1 MPGMREEHVP
11 LGQGGLGVGDGDGE
25 GPGEGEGEQFMFAGS
40 TSRPSATGARPAV
53 PRSGMSFAANWYART

>member
-1 MPGMREEHVP
+1 MREEHVP
-11 LGQGGLGVGDGDGE
+11 LEQGGLEVGDGE
-25 GPGEGEGEQFMFAGS
+25 GPDEGEGEQFMFAGS